1 MIVATQQL
9 VGQVADQELQSTHQA
24 AAPGDPDQA
33 RAVVAL
39 AVHPAVLTRAEM
51 GAPEVTPAVAM
62 ARTQVMGQ
70 MGRQDPGVKEFKQ
83 QAE

>member
-9 VGQVADQELQSTHQA
+9 VGQAADQELQSTHQA
-24 AAPGDPDQA
+24 VAPGDPDQA
-33 RAVVAL
+33 RAVAL

-51 GAPEVTPAVAM
+51 EAPGVTPVVVM
-62 ARTQVMGQ
+62 ARARVTGQ

-83 QAE
+83 